1 MEHSSANIIV
11 DSVSKNDHEA
21 IIATDSCPKRANPL
35 SMPINTTNINAQ
47 RTDQPS
53 TLNQS
58 TMTQPTIDAMNVE
71 GNHTNELIIGDKKRH
86 LTDGSSNM
94 DVNETNLVQ
103 PSKNTI
109 APVSNSSFPYIP
121 FLMVGPGNR
130 TRQGQ

>member
-71 GNHTNELIIGDKKRH
+71 GNHTNELILEESCMGPNIDKRH
-86 LTDGSSNM
+86 HTLGSFESCC
-94 DVNETNLVQ
+94 
-103 PSKNTI
+103 
-109 APVSNSSFPYIP
+109 
-121 FLMVGPGNR
+121 
-130 TRQGQ
+130 